1 VKTQIIVSVTGKDQ
15 EGFINK
21 LTVKTK
27 ALSGKWLSNK
37 LTHMDGFVAG
47 LLKMEIDAD
56 KVDAFKTMLSEFEG
70 ITADYYEVVAGA
82 ASRTKTLKLTLEGE
96 DRSGLTSDIT
106 HLLYDQDIKVEHFE
120 SQRYPVTGLGTGV
133 FEAHLDIKLPETVS
147 VEALKT
153 DLEALS
159 DRMRVFASEA

>member
-1 VKTQIIVSVTGKDQ
+1 MKTQIILSVTGKDQ

-37 LTHMDGFVAG
+37 LTHLDGFVAG
-47 LLKMEIDAD
+47 LLKMEIDTD
-56 KVDAFKTMLSEFEG
+56 KLDEFKTMMAEFEG
-70 ITADYYEVVAGA
+70 ITTSYFDVPTDIE
-82 ASRTKTLKLTLEGE
+82 SHSKTLKLTLEGE

-133 FEAHLDIKLPETVS
+133 FEAQLDIKLPESVS
-147 VEALKT
+147 VDALKT

-159 DRMRVFASEA
+159 DRMRVFTAEA